1 MGTLE
6 TERPADYL
14 ARLAASDL
22 GRAYKALVVDEMD
35 VAAGHHVLDLGCGPG
50 ADLAAFAAAVGPEG
64 RVMGLDSDP
73 DAVREAEHLA
83 TAWPQVTV
91 EHGDVHSLRLP
102 DHSVHRVH
110 TDRVLQHVEDP
121 DVAVGEVARVLA
133 PSGLACFAEPDWDT
147 LVIDHP
153 EAAIAAA
160 YRSFVTDEVVRNARI
175 GRRLPALCER
185 HGLRVGRVIPITAV
199 FRDVTE
205 ADRVLGFERVTGRAV
220 AAGYLDARQ
229 AARWLAHLRTGP
241 FFASVTLFVT
251 IAAARR
257 RGGPE

>member
-153 EAAIAAA
+153 RPRSPRPTAASSPTRWCATPGSAVGCRPCA
-160 YRSFVTDEVVRNARI
+160 SATGCVSGGSSRSRPSSAT
-175 GRRLPALCER
+175 
-185 HGLRVGRVIPITAV
+185 
-199 FRDVTE
+199 
-205 ADRVLGFERVTGRAV
+205 
-220 AAGYLDARQ
+220 
-229 AARWLAHLRTGP
+229 
-241 FFASVTLFVT
+241 
-251 IAAARR
+251 
-257 RGGPE
+257 